1 MTIADHGEPA
11 VAWLFVT
18 TREGD
23 GAARTTR
30 VGVGRT
36 ATGEPCAHG
45 GSARCSVGWIVQL
58 SVASS

>member
-23 GAARTTR
+23 VAFGTTR
-30 VGVGRT
+30 VGVGHT
-36 ATGEPCAHG
+36 VTGELCSHG
-45 GSARCSVGWIVQL
+45 GSERCSVGWIVQL